1 MAGDLDIIHTP
12 DAAAPG
18 GHYSQAVAYGGVVYV
33 SGQLPVRANGEHS
46 ADQPFEVQASI
57 ALDNLIAILREAG
70 LGPGDLLKVTV
81 YVVGI
86 EHWPAFDRL
95 YARYLGE
102 HRPARAVVPVPVLH
116 HGYLIEIEAIARD
129 LQPGG
134 LQPRHLQE
142 EPS

>member
-1 MAGDLDIIHTP
+1 MAGNLKVIHTA

-18 GHYSQAVAYGGVVYV
+18 GHYSQAVAHAGVVYV

-46 ADQPFEVQASI
+46 ADQPFEIQASI
-57 ALDNLIAILREAG
+57 ALDNLMAILRAAR
-70 LGPGDLLKVTV
+70 LSPRDLLKVTV

-86 EHWPAFDRL
+86 EHWPAFDQI
-95 YARYLGE
+95 YANYLGD

-116 HGYLIEIEAIARD
+116 HGYLIEIEAVAR
-129 LQPGG
+129 GV
-134 LQPRHLQE
+134 QE

>member
-1 MAGDLDIIHTP
+1 MAGNLEIIHTAH
-12 DAAAPG
+12 AAAPG
-18 GHYSQAVAYGGVVYV
+18 GHYSQAVAYGGLVYV

-57 ALDNLIAILREAG
+57 ALDNLVAILSEAG
-70 LGPGDLLKVTV
+70 LSPSDLLKVTV

-116 HGYLIEIEAIARD
+116 HGYLVEIEAVARN
-129 LQPGG
+129 LQPRG
-134 LQPRHLQE
+134 LQPHNLGE
-142 EPS
+142 DPS

>member
-1 MAGDLDIIHTP
+1 MAGDVVIINTP
-12 DAAAPG
+12 HAAAPG
-18 GHYSQAVAYGGVVYV
+18 GHYSQAVCHGGVVYV

-57 ALDNLIAILREAG
+57 ALDNMVAILAQAG
-70 LGPGDLLKVTV
+70 LAPTDLLKVTV

-86 EHWPAFDRL
+86 EHWPAFDQL

-116 HGYLIEIEAIARD
+116 HGYLIEIDAIARD
-129 LQPGG
+129 LQPRGVQKERG
-134 LQPRHLQE
+134 
-142 EPS
+142 

>member
-1 MAGDLDIIHTP
+1 MAGDIEIIHTA

-18 GHYSQAVAYGGVVYV
+18 GHYSQAIAHGGLVYV

-57 ALDNLIAILREAG
+57 ALDNLIAILRAAG
-70 LGPGDLLKVTV
+70 LSPGDLLKVTV

-95 YARYLGE
+95 YGRCLGE

-116 HGYLIEIEAIARD
+116 HGYLIEIEAVARDVQHRD
-129 LQPGG
+129 LQH
-134 LQPRHLQE
+134 RNRQE

>member
-1 MAGDLDIIHTP
+1 MAGNLEIIHTAQ
-12 DAAAPG
+12 AAAPG
-18 GHYSQAVAYGGVVYV
+18 GHYSQAVAYGGLVYV

-57 ALDNLIAILREAG
+57 ALDNLVAILSEAG
-70 LGPGDLLKVTV
+70 LSPSDLLKVTV

-116 HGYLIEIEAIARD
+116 HGYLVEIEAVARN
-129 LQPGG
+129 LQPRG
-134 LQPRHLQE
+134 LQPHNLGE
-142 EPS
+142 DPS

>member
-1 MAGDLDIIHTP
+1 MAGSPEVIHTA

-18 GHYSQAVAYGGVVYV
+18 GHYSQAVAHAGVVYV

-46 ADQPFEVQASI
+46 TDQPFEIQASI
-57 ALDNLIAILREAG
+57 ALDNLMAILKKAG
-70 LGPGDLLKVTV
+70 LSPRDLLKVTV

-86 EHWPAFDRL
+86 EYWPAFDHI
-95 YARYLGE
+95 YAHYLGE

-116 HGYLIEIEAIARD
+116 HGYLIEIEAVAR
-129 LQPGG
+129 GV
-134 LQPRHLQE
+134 QE

>member
-1 MAGDLDIIHTP
+1 MAGNPKVIHSA

-18 GHYSQAVAYGGVVYV
+18 GHYSQAIAHAGVVYV

-57 ALDNLIAILREAG
+57 ALDNLLAILRAAG
-70 LGPGDLLKVTV
+70 LGPRDLLKVTV

-86 EHWPAFDRL
+86 EHWPAFDRM
-95 YARYLGE
+95 YANYLGD

-116 HGYLIEIEAIARD
+116 HGYLIEIEAVARGA
-129 LQPGG
+129 QG
-134 LQPRHLQE
+134 
-142 EPS
+142 EPA

>member
-1 MAGDLDIIHTP
+1 MAGDLDIIHTA

-18 GHYSQAVAYGGVVYV
+18 GRYSQAVAYGGVVYV

-57 ALDNLIAILREAG
+57 ALDNLMAILRQAG
-70 LGPGDLLKVTV
+70 LSPTDLLKVTV

-129 LQPGG
+129 LQPRG